1 MNSESTPA
9 ALRNTLSYR
18 GYLARIDLDADASVF
33 VGRLLG
39 MSERIEFHGASI
51 DELKADFEFAVDHYL
66 AECERSGKAPEKP
79 ASGRLLLR
87 LPAEMHAAAG
97 VAAAAEGVSLNQWL
111 VECVGKALA

>member
-1 MNSESTPA
+1 MQVDSAPA
-9 ALRNTLSYR
+9 ARRNTLNYR
-18 GYLARIDLDADASVF
+18 GYLARIDLDAEASVF

-66 AECERSGKAPEKP
+66 AECERTGKAPEKP

-97 VAAAAEGVSLNQWL
+97 VAAAAQGVSLNQWL
-111 VECVGKALA
+111 VGAINASLR